1 MRRSAPAILT
11 LLAAAL
17 LVSGCG
23 GGSSGGS
30 HSTEPQET
38 TTKEATAPN
47 APAGS
52 KVVSCKEHC
61 LAAEQLRAT
70 AVSCDV
76 AGATMTEWEN
86 DPVCARGGGGARS
99 ACSIGDF
106 RCQALKVEAG
116 TAVSCERKGAAV
128 SWLVRPAD

>member
-17 LVSGCG
+17 LVGACG

-30 HSTEPQET
+30 SSTAPRET
-38 TTKEATAPN
+38 TTKQATAPN

-52 KVVSCKEHC
+52 KVASCQEDG

-70 AVSCDV
+70 AVSCDI
-76 AGATMTEWEN
+76 ARATMTEWEN
-86 DPVCARGGGGARS
+86 DPVCARGGNGARS

-106 RCQALKVEAG
+106 RCQAVKVEAG
-116 TAVSCERKGAAV
+116 TAVSCERKGAAI
-128 SWLVRPAD
+128 SWLVRPAG